1 MNFQDLLTKI
11 KAIDEA
17 APAALGAMAAQAVA
31 KKIQSGPKAVPAS
44 SDNPYNSAEL
54 GDNDIDAR
62 NALAGQ
68 NVVKKEC
75 GDDEMNPK
83 AVMPGGDDE
92 LLTGE
97 CGGMMDVT
105 PSAPK
110 QSDSVTM
117 NVSMNGSGAGGIK
130 DLLDI
135 LRNIEKSGGQDSDDV
150 LVGIGA
156 EEDFD
161 NTPNPTQVPTPD
173 SGDDLH
179 REKDEYKKANG
190 GGNPMRMHE
199 TLVAKLSQKYADIKG
214 E

>member
-11 KAIDEA
+11 RSIEEDVE
-17 APAALGAMAAQAVA
+17 PLQTM
-31 KKIQSGPKAVPAS
+31 P
-44 SDNPYNSAEL
+44 NMSA
-54 GDNDIDAR
+54 D
-62 NALAGQ
+62 
-68 NVVKKEC
+68 EC
-75 GDDEMNPK
+75 GGTGTK
-83 AVMPGGDDE
+83 TVMPSGDDE
-92 LLTGE
+92 LLKGE
-97 CGGMMDVT
+97 CGGMMSSM

-110 QSDSVTM
+110 QADSVTM

-135 LRNIEKSGGQDSDDV
+135 LRNIENTGSQDHDDV

-156 EEDFD
+156 DEDFD
-161 NTPNPTQVPTPD
+161 NAPNPTQVPTPD

-199 TLVAKLSQKYADIKG
+199 TLVAKLAAKYDSIKG
-214 E
+214 N

>member
-11 KAIDEA
+11 RKIDEA
-17 APAALGAMAAQAVA
+17 DMPAPAAPAVD
-31 KKIQSGPKAVPAS
+31 PETMDPEY
-44 SDNPYNSAEL
+44 DECMDTNPTSVL
-54 GDNDIDAR
+54 PRD
-62 NALAGQ
+62 
-68 NVVKKEC
+68 
-75 GDDEMNPK
+75 GDDM
-83 AVMPGGDDE
+83 
-92 LLTGE
+92 LTGE
-97 CGGMMDVT
+97 CGEMAPQM
-105 PSAPK
+105 SAPK

-135 LRNIEKSGGQDSDDV
+135 LRNIENSSDKDTDDV

-161 NTPNPTQVPTPD
+161 NAPKPTNVPTPD

-179 REKDEYKKANG
+179 REKEEYPKANG

-199 TLVAKLSQKYADIKG
+199 TLVAKLSQKYSEIKG
-214 E
+214 S

>member
-11 KAIDEA
+11 KKLDENPLLVPDDDIGES
-17 APAALGAMAAQAVA
+17 PADQMSGAGAGDECM
-31 KKIQSGPKAVPAS
+31 
-44 SDNPYNSAEL
+44 DN
-54 GDNDIDAR
+54 
-62 NALAGQ
+62 
-68 NVVKKEC
+68 
-75 GDDEMNPK
+75 NPK
-83 AVMPGGDDE
+83 AVLPSGDDDI
-92 LLTGE
+92 LTGE
-97 CGGMMDVT
+97 CGGMMDVQT
-105 PSAPK
+105 APK

-135 LRNIEKSGGQDSDDV
+135 IRNIQGSGEHNSDDI

-156 EEDFD
+156 EENFD
-161 NTPNPTQVPTPD
+161 DATTRPNPKKVPVPD

-199 TLVAKLSQKYADIKG
+199 TLVAKLSAKYNEIKG
-214 E
+214 Q